1 MRASWNIGYQ
11 GKAASHLEL
20 AIRNMDRTR
29 KFTETYANM
38 MTILQSSGTGKSR
51 MVDQLALKVF
61 TFPFNLRDPAETN
74 GKSLV
79 STYCTHSG

>member
-1 MRASWNIGYQ
+1 
-11 GKAASHLEL
+11 
-20 AIRNMDRTR
+20 MDRTR
-29 KFTETYANM
+29 MPTQAYANM

-74 GKSLV
+74 GKSLDNA
-79 STYCTHSG
+79 YCTHSG